1 MKHFL
6 QRIPVLLSCIVAV
19 TAAGVSADERLS
31 PDPPAGLSFRYE
43 RPAEGAATI
52 RQYEGKLPPVDG
64 IVYVYATIHMGPANP
79 VKYVHGLPEWRPQG
93 TAVTTNK
100 PQDASAPGESAP
112 GGFEIQEQ
120 RPLLPDGRPQFLETI
135 ALGSRVADKFVPALR
150 FGLGNDRQ
158 HDGLASVC
166 AWVSDGKV
174 DYFGPFLR
182 LSTPYDF
189 KLRVDLK
196 SRRLSAWVSGRGDDN
211 WFLVA
216 EDVALHSDAQK
227 IDWAQVEMPPN
238 APVVEGLQ
246 VKDRPVPELEELRP
260 HPLAKPDRV
269 VDIER
274 GFRFQSL
281 RSTWRKP
288 GKHVTVFRKPG
299 VHAAFVDVALASPRH
314 LIAVWRNGSHT
325 GGSSGISVAHSRDL
339 GRTWDEPV
347 LLTSDGTVNCPRIQ
361 RLKNGTLVVLSDCGS
376 AVDRVDVWRSA
387 DEGKTWD
394 KPKSFSPKSAGGSN
408 ECYVPDRFLGLSD
421 GSWLLSTSCYAW
433 IPGLRKGVRG
443 DTERLDFYRSTDNG
457 QTWSFLSGPLAS
469 PPHILSEPSTVEIAP
484 GRLVSYARDSNAAR
498 PGARFESHDAGKTW
512 KWRDLPFPIV
522 GRNCAGI
529 LSDGRVMNTF
539 RSGVGRASLWAW
551 IGDVDDPTGPQPVG
565 AHFNDRRSVGL
576 RDGELHIDNDG
587 ARGQFTKYFWPSLES
602 PESTLDL
609 TFEVKV
615 LANTGRAASV
625 VVPFAG
631 VMRLHPDHVVM
642 AHDSALRAD
651 VKPGEFHT
659 YRIQSRRGNMMLSID
674 GKLAWETDKGLA
686 SLEKI
691 SSWLPVVIPRHSL
704 AFGNEVADS
713 TNWFYV
719 KPTDLVAEVSG
730 YSIWRSFEAIT
741 DDPHENIGR
750 QVTSWKAGADRFPD
764 QYQLDHI
771 VEVEASANGHEQGYS
786 GWVELE
792 DGRIFVVNYTDDS
805 SSVAEG
811 HGSGYGIPWIRGTF
825 LSHDDLPPL
834 KLKIPK

>member
-1 MKHFL
+1 MMSQPSLFKTLGLF
-6 QRIPVLLSCIVAV
+6 VVVAATIAV
-19 TAAGVSADERLS
+19 HAGENASRDR
-31 PDPPAGLSFRYE
+31 PPGLSFRYQRSQE
-43 RPAEGAATI
+43 KAKTI
-52 RQYEGKLPPVDG
+52 RQFEGKVKAVEG
-64 IVYVYATIHMGPANP
+64 VIYVYATIHIGPANP
-79 VKYVHGLPEWRPQG
+79 IKYVDGLPEWRPQG
-93 TAVTTNK
+93 TAVATSK
-100 PQDASAPGESAP
+100 PPETSAPGESVPA
-112 GGFEIQEQ
+112 GFKIEDQK
-120 RPLLPDGRPQFLETI
+120 PSPDGRPQFLETI
-135 ALGSRVADKFVPALR
+135 ALGSRVADKFVPAIR

-158 HDGLASVC
+158 HDGLAGIC
-166 AWVSDGKV
+166 AWVSDGRI
-174 DYFGPFLR
+174 DYFAPFAR
-182 LSTPYDF
+182 PNTQYDF

-196 SRRLSAWVSGRGDDN
+196 SKRLSAWVSARGDDE

-216 EDVALHSDAQK
+216 EDVTLHTDVAA
-227 IDWAQVEMPPN
+227 IDTAQVELSPD
-238 APVVEGLQ
+238 APVIEGLQ
-246 VKDRPVPELEELRP
+246 VRDRPDPELEEVRP
-260 HPLAKPDRV
+260 HPLAKRDGV
-269 VDIER
+269 VDVER

-347 LLTSDGTVNCPRIQ
+347 LVASDGTLNCPRIQ
-361 RLKNGTLVVLSDCGS
+361 RLKNGTLIVLSDGGG
-376 AVDRVDVWRSA
+376 AIDRVGIWRSA

-394 KPKSFSPKSAGGSN
+394 VLNTFSPKAAGGSN
-408 ECYVPDRFLGLSD
+408 ECYVPDRFLELSD

-433 IPGLRKGVRG
+433 IPGLRKGIKG
-443 DTERLDFYRSTDNG
+443 DTERLDFYRSTDSG

-484 GRLVSYARDSNAAR
+484 GRLVSYARDSNGAR
-498 PGARFESHDAGKTW
+498 PGARFESNDAGKTW
-512 KWRDLPFPIV
+512 KWRDLPFPIA

-551 IGDVDDPTGPQPVG
+551 IGDVDDATGPQPVG

-576 RDGELHIDNDG
+576 RDGALHIDSDG

-615 LANTGRAASV
+615 LSNTGRAASV

-631 VMRLHPDHVVM
+631 VLRLFPDHVVM
-642 AHDSALRAD
+642 AHDPALRAD
-651 VKPGEFHT
+651 VKPGEFHS
-659 YRIQSRRGNMMLSID
+659 YRIQSRRGNMKLTID
-674 GKLAWETDKGLA
+674 GELAWETNKGLA

-719 KPTDLVAEVSG
+719 KPTDLVAEASG
-730 YSIWRSFEAIT
+730 YSVWRSFEAIT

-750 QVTSWKAGADRFPD
+750 RETSWKAGDDRFPD

-771 VEVEASANGHEQGYS
+771 VEVEASTNGHEQGYS
-786 GWVELE
+786 GWVQLG

-805 SSVAEG
+805 SHVAEG
-811 HGSGYGIPWIRGTF
+811 HGGGYGIPWIRGTF
-825 LSHDDLPPL
+825 LEPADLPRV
-834 KLKIPK
+834 KSKKSK